1 MASVLRSDEPQRE
14 LAGETAPW
22 PSEIH
27 DRCIS
32 ESGPTI
38 PSGFTSGGIG
48 GIILGMPA
56 LTRRRDPDAHQET
69 WLVYYGDVHAGT
81 IMRCVGNPN
90 MAPQWQWRC
99 GFYPGSEPGEGKSG
113 TAPSFEAARAAFLAA
128 WRVFLSNRT
137 EADFQEWRDQRDWT
151 ARKYALWGAGERLPS
166 QRPSSMMRCICGKTF
181 DSHWLEES
189 LIHVPPSER
198 SPDAAARKLVE
209 IANAVEAVQDGG
221 FTSSLSMPHSAR
233 PVARRTSS
241 APASNAP
248 LHRAG
253 SGCMNQEPM

>member
-1 MASVLRSDEPQRE
+1 MSRSVSWQAKPPRGHLKSMTGASLKADLPF
-14 LAGETAPW
+14 LAASRRAGSA
-22 PSEIH
+22 
-27 DRCIS
+27 
-32 ESGPTI
+32 ESFWACPHLPAAAIRTPIKRPGLST
-38 PSGFTSGGIG
+38 TVTC
-48 GIILGMPA
+48 MPA
-56 LTRRRDPDAHQET
+56 RSCAVSAIPTWRLNGNGVAGSILDPSLA
-69 WLVYYGDVHAGT
+69 
-81 IMRCVGNPN
+81 
-90 MAPQWQWRC
+90 
-99 GFYPGSEPGEGKSG
+99 K
-113 TAPSFEAARAAFLAA
+113 ARAAPH
-128 WRVFLSNRT
+128 RVSRQPERPFSPPGACSCRT
-137 EADFQEWRDQRDWT
+137 EADFQEWRDQRDWK